1 MRFVGVDPAA
11 TKGIAL
17 VSVGEGRGAA
27 ICATS
32 PVYPKSEAQRLV
44 SIRQWVNAFTPRS
57 AVCVMVEQQFM
68 GKVLPAIGAVCVEG
82 AQAKAPG
89 AVVLEMMPSQWRKE
103 LTGSGKMSKDEA
115 MNLAEEW
122 GVPRQDD
129 LADALC
135 LALTARKKW
144 LGAVGGKP

>member
-11 TKGIAL
+11 SKGIAL
-17 VSVGEGRGAA
+17 VSVGKGRGAA

-32 PVYPKSEAQRLV
+32 PVYTKSEAQRLV
-44 SIRQWVNAFTPRS
+44 AIRQWVHSNTPKTS
-57 AVCVMVEQQFM
+57 VCVMVEQQFM
-68 GKVLPAIGAVCVEG
+68 GKILPAIGAVCVEG

-89 AVVLEMMPSQWRKE
+89 AVVLEMMPSQWRKT
-103 LTGSGKMSKDEA
+103 LTGSGKMSKEAA

-135 LALTARKKW
+135 LALTARQKW
-144 LGAVGGKP
+144 LGAAAP